1 MSTIYR
7 IDDLTLDS
15 GRQQLRRGTE
25 TIRLGPLTYRVLLAL
40 IDAAP
45 NVVSHNQLADTVW
58 CGRAVS
64 QETISQRVKL
74 LRYALGDDAHDPRYV
89 EMLRGR
95 GYRLIPGVAA
105 TEASG
110 KAAKSLGSRAFAVGT
125 VLAVALAIIAT
136 ILLVVLTSSST
147 RGVDERAGGMAAP
160 VERAP
165 PEYSI
170 AVLPFDNLSSDPEQ
184 EYFVEG
190 MHEAVISEL
199 ARIERLTVIS
209 KTSVQR
215 YNKTT
220 RSLSQIA
227 RALNVAMIVE
237 GSVLMSANQ
246 LRIQIRLIGVE
257 PERHLLAQTYD
268 RELSSVLELQSNIT
282 RDIAKKIN
290 VRLTAREESRLAE
303 SRAVE
308 SEAYVLWLKGNYQL
322 SKLDEES
329 MKSAL
334 AYYQRAVDRDPR
346 YAAAYAGLAMAYMQL
361 GSWNA
366 SRPPE
371 AVTGP
376 ARTAAEQ
383 ALALDPTLAEAHL
396 ALGYIS
402 AQSDWDWDA
411 ADRAFRQGVA
421 LGPSNTLARIAYANF
436 LTAMGRFEES
446 IEYGERTLQLNPVS
460 SGAHGEL
467 AFAYWLSGQEN
478 EALRLYRE
486 GLEFEPDSLGGHGLI
501 AELYLTRGDVDEAL
515 PHLARFDGAVDTL
528 SPPRIG
534 VLGRLY
540 AMAGR
545 EQEARALLSDL
556 RARRARTFIPA
567 VPFAYIHLGLG
578 ETEEALKWLE
588 VAYEERDVS
597 LIWLKVLPAYDSVRS
612 SPRFQAILDR
622 MNFPPD
628 L

>member
-105 TEASG
+105 TESSG
-110 KAAKSLGSRAFAVGT
+110 KAAKSLGSRALAVAT
-125 VLAVALAIIAT
+125 MLAVALAIIAT

-147 RGVDERAGGMAAP
+147 RGLDERAGGMAEP